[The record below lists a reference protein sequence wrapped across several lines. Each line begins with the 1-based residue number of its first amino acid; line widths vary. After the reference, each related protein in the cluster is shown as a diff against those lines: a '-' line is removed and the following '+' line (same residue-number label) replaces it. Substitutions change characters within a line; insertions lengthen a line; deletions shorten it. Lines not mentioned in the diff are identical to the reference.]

1 MMTRT
6 TVHLRSRE
14 EIADRTMAFHFD
26 KPEGFTFKPG
36 QAIDLILPE
45 SAGLGTEA
53 SRHAFSIVS
62 APHESEL
69 VVATRMR
76 ASAFKNALARLP
88 VGECAE
94 IDGPF
99 GSLTLHSKLAR
110 PAVFIAGGIGIT
122 PFMSMLRHSA
132 NSALQQQL
140 VLLYSNRRPE
150 DCAFLTELQR
160 LEGDHRYFRL
170 VATMTDMA
178 QSSLPWTGETGR
190 IDEALVRRATENLA
204 EPIYYVAGPPA
215 MVAALRDDL
224 EDSGIDPDDIRSEE
238 FYGY

>member
-1 MMTRT
+1 MTRT
-6 TVHLRSRE
+6 TVRLRSRS

-26 KPEGFTFKPG
+26 KPEGFTFRPG
-36 QAIDLILPE
+36 QAVDLILPE
-45 SAGLGTEA
+45 AAGLGAEG

-76 ASAFKNALARLP
+76 PSAFKNALARLP
-88 VGECAE
+88 IDASAE

-99 GSLTLHSKLAR
+99 GSMTLHSKVAR

-122 PFMSMLRHSA
+122 PYMSMLRHAAFSA
-132 NSALQQQL
+132 SQQQL

-170 VATMTDMA
+170 VATMTEMA
-178 QSSLPWTGETGR
+178 QSRMPWTGETGR
-190 IDEALVRRATENLA
+190 IDEALVRRATAELA
-204 EPIYYVAGPPA
+204 NPVYYVAGPPA
-215 MVAALRDDL
+215 MVAALRDEL
-224 EDSGIDPDDIRSEE
+224 EDSGIDPDDIRNEE